1 MTTTENIMS
10 LCIPFVLYN
19 FDKNYVANSF
29 ARIGD
34 VKQVDFV
41 AKSDCEGNLF
51 NAVYV
56 YFFSWNDNVIA
67 NELYYNIIRYGKVQF
82 YYDAPLYWVVLPNNY
97 SKSIYGQ
104 LRRQQIDFRE
114 DEDNVTSSVSD
125 VFEHMYPIAPTLQ
138 SNHPIINLSK
148 NINFTNI
155 DFGRLTTVEE
165 CKMMCENNAELEKE
179 AISKQV
185 VV

>member
-1 MTTTENIMS
+1 MTSIDNIMS

-19 FDKNYVANSF
+19 FDKKYVANSF
-29 ARIGD
+29 ARIGN

-56 YFFSWNDNVIA
+56 YFFSWHDNVIA
-67 NELYYNIIRYGKVQF
+67 NELYYNINRYGKVQF
-82 YYDAPLYWVVLPNNY
+82 YYDAPLYWVVLPNNHVN
-97 SKSIYGQ
+97 SVYGQ
-104 LRRQQIDFRE
+104 VRLQRNYICD
-114 DEDNVTSSVSD
+114 DNFTSSVTD
-125 VFEHMYPIAPTLQ
+125 VFEPMYPIAPTLQ
-138 SNHPIINLSK
+138 SNHPTINLSK

-179 AISKQV
+179 EVSKQV